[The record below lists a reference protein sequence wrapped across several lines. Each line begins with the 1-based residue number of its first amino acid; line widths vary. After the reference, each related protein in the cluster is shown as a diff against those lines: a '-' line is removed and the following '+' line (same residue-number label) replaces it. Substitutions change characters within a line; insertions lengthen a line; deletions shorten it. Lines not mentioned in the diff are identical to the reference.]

1 MNEIKEIHDTS
12 IEWGCICNLADRIA
26 TVEEKIGPWDDL
38 INLVADIF
46 DSEGQS
52 LDHKHLAFDVYPF
65 FWHLY
70 FRVRAWDKPVPFNQV
85 SKMKQSVAIDGKQYQ
100 EEKEGYMI
108 TNYDYKTYLWARKL
122 GYGDYICN
130 NWLWVERDKLTAA
143 QIRRFDK
150 LAEQKN

>member
-1 MNEIKEIHDTS
+1 MEEIRAIHNTS
-12 IEWGCICNLADRIA
+12 IEWGCICNLADRIG

-52 LDHKHLAFDVYPF
+52 LDNKHLAFDVYPF

-70 FRVRAWDKPVPFNQV
+70 YRIREWEKPVPFNQV
-85 SKMKQSVAIDGKQYQ
+85 RLFKQSVSADGKQYR
-100 EEKEGYMI
+100 EDKDGYMI
-108 TNYDYKTYLWARKL
+108 HNYDYKTYLWARKL
-122 GYGDYICN
+122 GFGDYICN
-130 NWLWVERDKLTAA
+130 DWLWVAKEALTPA
-143 QIRRFDK
+143 QIKRFDK